1 MAENL
6 SLTLVQPDMIWEDK
20 AANLRQYESLLS
32 AKDAQRQVVLLPEM
46 FSTGFSMNPAP
57 LAESMDGPSVQWMRH
72 MARQHR
78 IILCG
83 SLIISEGG
91 HYYNRLIWMQPDGV
105 HYHYDKRHLFTYAG
119 EQKQYTPGNKK
130 LIVQVNGWRIC
141 PLICYDLRFPVFSRN
156 DAAQPYDLLLY
167 VANWPQKRSLAWQ
180 TLLRARAIE
189 NQCYVAGVNRVGQ
202 DGNGHDYAGDSALLN
217 PMGETVWEESNHP
230 AVKTLVI
237 NKALLTEYR
246 GHFPVLK
253 DADPFALL

>member
-46 FSTGFSMNPAP
+46 FTTGFSMNPAP

-246 GHFPVLK
+246 AHFPVLK